1 MTVPTPPP
9 LDLEPLKLKILEEV
23 KTQLEESNKQLL
35 ETVVGKIDSNENEIE
50 QVKKVL
56 GFIIDSGF
64 KDEVEE
70 EIKK

>member
-1 MTVPTPPP
+1 VPTLPP
-9 LDLEPLKLKILEEV
+9 LDLEPLKQKILEEV
-23 KTQLEESNKQLL
+23 KTQLEQSNKQLL

-64 KDEVEE
+64 KEEVEE

>member
-1 MTVPTPPP
+1 VTVPTPPP

>member
-9 LDLEPLKLKILEEV
+9 LDLEPLKQKILEEV